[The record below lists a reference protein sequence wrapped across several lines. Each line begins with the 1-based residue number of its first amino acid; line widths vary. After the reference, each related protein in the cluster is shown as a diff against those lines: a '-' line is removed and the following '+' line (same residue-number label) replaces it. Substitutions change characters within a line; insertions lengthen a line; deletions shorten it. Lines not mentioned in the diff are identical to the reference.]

1 MEKKKKRAER
11 FAGSTTETGAAA
23 TAVEANKRPKI
34 EAVAMDPEQVKK
46 MEERAKR
53 FAPAA
58 TTATSTSAADTT
70 SATTTEV

>member
-11 FAGSTTETGAAA
+11 FAGSATEAGAAA
-23 TAVEANKRPKI
+23 TAVETNKRPKI

-58 TTATSTSAADTT
+58 TTASTSAA
-70 SATTTEV
+70 ATTEM

>member
-11 FAGSTTETGAAA
+11 FAGSTTEAGAAA

-58 TTATSTSAADTT
+58 TSTSAADTT

>member
-23 TAVEANKRPKI
+23 TAGESNKRPKI

-58 TTATSTSAADTT
+58 TATTAST